1 MNFKGSESEYGL
13 ITQGIHWI
21 SMLLIFLMIPIG
33 LVMVRISNG
42 DLQLLLFKIHIFIGL
57 TVLLLTLI
65 RLIWAFIDIRPHTV
79 EMSKEHYLFYK
90 AVQILMYF
98 VILLVA
104 LSGLNIL
111 VSSNLLGLLFG
122 TINAIPFDIH
132 KFSVSRVHNALV
144 DVLMV
149 LLGVHILGVLF
160 YQFTKSNI
168 LARMGIKIK
177 FFENYY
183 NKSD

>member
-1 MNFKGSESEYGL
+1 M
-13 ITQGIHWI
+13 I
-21 SMLLIFLMIPIG
+21 LIFLMIPIC
-33 LVMVRISNG
+33 LVMVRIPG
-42 DLQLLLFKIHIFIGL
+42 GELQILLFRINIFTGL
-57 TVLLLTLI
+57 TVLILTLFRI
-65 RLIWAFIDIRPHTV
+65 IWAFIDIRPHAV
-79 EMSKEHYLFYK
+79 EMTKEYYYFYK
-90 AVQILMYF
+90 AVQIFMY
-98 VILLVA
+98 VIIFLVT

-122 TINAIPFDIH
+122 TTNAIPFDNH
-132 KFSVSRVHNALV
+132 NFTVSRVHNTLV

-160 YQFTKSNI
+160 YQVTKSNI

-177 FFENYY
+177 FLENFY